1 MQHSTTI
8 HLKICFSLIF
18 HGFSLV
24 VVLYSFVWLHQLGLL
39 RRFLIVLFTAWNLV
53 CQVLFLAVA
62 LARDLSAL
70 YSAKNCNSKSFPAS
84 FISLLYHLLLPA
96 AICMSF
102 ATTAIFWGLFI
113 YDRELIHPRAFVF
126 PELLNHIQHTFPLL
140 VTLLELFVFFRL
152 SLTPNDH
159 SDASLKRETL
169 SVVSLIA
176 LYLAMLWFVKTKYGV
191 WPYPFMN
198 IFTTSTFLL
207 FAAGAIIGTFVV
219 TAAFRTLRLALHP
232 LPNSYK
238 KQD

>member
-1 MQHSTTI
+1 MQHTTKI
-8 HLKICFSLIF
+8 YHLKSRLIISLVF

-70 YSAKNCNSKSFPAS
+70 YNLTGGAKKCNSFKSFPAS

-96 AICMSF
+96 AICMS
-102 ATTAIFWGLFI
+102 GLFI

-140 VTLLELFVFFRL
+140 VTLLELFIFFRL
-152 SLTPNDH
+152 SLSPNDH
-159 SDASLKRETL
+159 SAASLKRETL
-169 SVVSLIA
+169 SVVSLIT

-198 IFTTSTFLL
+198 TFTTSTFLL
-207 FAAGAIIGTFVV
+207 FAAGAITGAFVV
-219 TAAFRTLRLALHP
+219 TAALRTLRVALHP
-232 LPNSYK
+232 PDSYK